1 MMNNAATNILHTP
14 AILPI
19 IGSVVQITV
28 YLCPSMGQ
36 VHDENGW
43 FAGKWTG
50 TKSFHCSL
58 WLSILMR

>member
-1 MMNNAATNILHTP
+1 
-14 AILPI
+14 
-19 IGSVVQITV
+19 V